1 VTISTWLARHAR
13 YRGEHP
19 ALVFEEHRLTFRA
32 LDRRVNRLASALRG
46 AGLVKGDRIATVLP
60 NCLQL
65 IEMYWAA
72 AKTGLVVVPMSP
84 LLQEAGLASLLENSD
99 AGLVVSTRA
108 FASTLDRI
116 RGRLPAIRPDRY
128 VLTDGALPGFQAY
141 GDLVARGSEE
151 APPDAGITGADPYNI
166 IYSSGTTG
174 EPKGIVH
181 THAVRAGY
189 GTMFASAFRMTPES
203 VCLHAGSMVFNGA
216 FLDLMPAMYLG
227 ATYVLHPAFDAE
239 RVLAEVERW
248 RVTHMVMVPSQIV
261 ALLHSPAF
269 APERLASLEMIL
281 SVGAPLHL
289 EHKMRL
295 NAALPGRFYEL
306 YGLTEGFMTVL
317 DKHDAVRKA
326 GSVGAPIAFYE
337 MRILDDAGRDVPP
350 GQVGEIC
357 GRGPL
362 MMAGYYK
369 RPDLTARAIVD
380 GWLHSGDLGYVDED
394 GYLFLVD
401 RKKDMIISGGV
412 NVYPRDIEEV
422 AVQHPAV
429 VEAAVFGVP
438 DPRWGESPVAA
449 IVLRPGNPAGAR
461 ELEEWINARVGAKF
475 QRVSDVMIVDAF
487 PRNVAGKTLKRVLQ
501 DQYVAR
507 LRPRT
512 PGARGC

>member
-1 VTISTWLARHAR
+1 MTISTWLARHAR
-13 YRGEHP
+13 YRPEHV
-19 ALVFEEHRLTFRA
+19 ALVFGEHRLTYRE
-32 LDRRVNRLASALRG
+32 LDRRVNRVANALLG
-46 AGLVKGDRIATVLP
+46 AGLVKGDRVATILP
-60 NCLQL
+60 NCLEQ
-65 IEMYWAA
+65 IEVYWAA
-72 AKTGLVVVPMSP
+72 ATTGLVVVPMSP
-84 LLQEAGLASLLENSD
+84 LLQEAGLASLLANSE
-99 AGLVVSTRA
+99 AGMVISTRA
-108 FASTLDRI
+108 FAATLDRI
-116 RGRLPAIRPDRY
+116 RDRLPAIPATRY
-128 VLTDGALPGFQAY
+128 VLIDGTGPSFQAY
-141 GDLVARGSEE
+141 GDLVARASDA
-151 APPDAGITGADPYNI
+151 APPDAAIVGSDPYNI

-189 GTMFASAFRMTPES
+189 GTMFASSFRMTPES
-203 VCLHAGSMVFNGA
+203 VCVHAGSMVFNGA
-216 FLDLMPAMYLG
+216 FLDLMPSMYLG
-227 ATYVLHPAFDAE
+227 GTYILHAAFDAE
-239 RVLAEVERW
+239 RVLAEVERS
-248 RVTHMVMVPSQIV
+248 RVTHAVMVPSQIV
-261 ALLHSPAF
+261 AILNSPGF
-269 APERLASLEMIL
+269 VPERLASLEMIL
-281 SVGAPLHL
+281 TVGAPLHL
-289 EHKMRL
+289 EHKNRL

-326 GSVGAPIAFYE
+326 GSVGAPIAGYE

-350 GQVGEIC
+350 REVGEIC

-369 RPDLTARAIVD
+369 RPDLTARAVVD

-429 VEAAVFGVP
+429 MEAAVFGVP

-449 IVLRPGNPAGAR
+449 VVLRARDAVGAR
-461 ELEEWINARVGAKF
+461 ELGEWINARVGAKF

-501 DQYVAR
+501 DQYTAGAPAG
-507 LRPRT
+507 RP
-512 PGARGC
+512 